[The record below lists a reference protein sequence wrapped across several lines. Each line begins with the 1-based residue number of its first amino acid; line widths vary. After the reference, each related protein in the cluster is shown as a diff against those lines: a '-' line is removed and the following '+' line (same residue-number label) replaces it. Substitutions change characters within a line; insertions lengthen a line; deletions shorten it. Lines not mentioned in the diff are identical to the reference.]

1 MKSDLL
7 ATIFLPI
14 LALSE
19 KKYSIQRKQSA
30 KSIDVKQMTEIKTMV
45 NPTSMLVTFNE
56 DSKDKNTQN
65 SKNVIDKTIQNNN
78 KELLK
83 TKKVQTKILLTHG
96 YKCLDTSEQDPI
108 LKILVKY
115 KGHPSIK
122 LIKAKNSSQVFKFS
136 QIDIEEVKNFF
147 QSLHPKKSARKDIK
161 TNLLKKNVDFL
172 AKYTFDDIDYSIR
185 FLKYSYELKQADIV
199 STHKTS
205 QNFQRKIIDLSVS
218 SQMFLRFTKGAY
230 TIK

>member
-56 DSKDKNTQN
+56 NSKDKNTQN

-122 LIKAKNSSQVFKFS
+122 LIKAKNSSQVLS
-136 QIDIEEVKNFF
+136 SVKLT
-147 QSLHPKKSARKDIK
+147 SKKSK
-161 TNLLKKNVDFL
+161 TFSKVFTQKSPHERILKPI
-172 AKYTFDDIDYSIR
+172 Y
-185 FLKYSYELKQADIV
+185 
-199 STHKTS
+199 
-205 QNFQRKIIDLSVS
+205 
-218 SQMFLRFTKGAY
+218 
-230 TIK
+230 